1 MRGYVRFILAV
12 MLVTV
17 AAVGN
22 ARGEEREWKKYNDGN
37 ITWLYQMV
45 RGNGCSIK
53 PASYRF
59 GTPTLTIPSRVM
71 EGGRSIRVLEIE
83 RYAFDDCKT
92 LTSVV
97 IPEGVTTIGERAFNA
112 CVNLREVS
120 IPSSVTTILLYA
132 FRDCSGLTS
141 VVIPSSMTTIG
152 EGIFDG
158 CSSLTSVTIPEG
170 VTTIEYG
177 PFSGC
182 SGLTS
187 VVIPSSVT
195 KIGISAF
202 SGCSGLTSV
211 VIPSSVTTIGSSAF
225 SGCSRLERI
234 AVASG
239 NSHYYEDGGVLFG
252 LEYDYGIGKEGK
264 VLKYYPAWRTGEYR
278 IPSDVE
284 IIGASA
290 FAGCSGL
297 TSVTIPK
304 GVTAIDGG
312 AFWGCSGLTS
322 VTIPEGVTT
331 IGGGAFEGCSGL
343 TSVTIPEGVTKIG
356 WEAFDSCVNLSEVS
370 IPSSVTSID
379 RVIFLGCSRLQRIK
393 VAPGNP
399 RYHVEDGVLYELEH
413 DVMTGKDVKVLKFYP
428 SGRAGEYKFPRDVA
442 KVETDAFSGCSKLT
456 KVYIPENIEL
466 RSFDCFYDCIAL
478 EEIVVES
485 HDEGARYYTKDGVL
499 FSRYDSE
506 GKKEL
511 TLVCCPRGK
520 RGAYEIPYG
529 VEAIAEGAFAGCSQ
543 LTDIT
548 IPTGVRKF
556 GDIAFEGCS
565 GLTRLTIPATV
576 EDVGLSYSGTF
587 TNLEEFVV
595 DAANPSYCA
604 KGGVLFSK
612 DMRRLLYYPEGRKG
626 DAYEVP
632 QGVTI
637 FIDLTYYASCYRSLT
652 SVVIPS
658 SVKELWGNAFYM
670 CENLEEVYWLA
681 SADISSVGKAFYGI
695 SPEATLY
702 VRPGEKQKVE
712 AEEWAK
718 RFSKIVEGYV
728 VTFRDA
734 DGQPVG
740 EQLVKPN
747 GKARAL
753 DMQDK
758 NGNAVVWLLNGA
770 PYDFDLPVRGD
781 LVLQAGGNSTAVES
795 ALLEGVQAV
804 SNPVVD
810 VLELRGMG
818 DAARVEVYSVAGVQV
833 HAGAL
838 QGEDRV
844 QVDARGWASGVY
856 VVRVVARDGAKTLR
870 VVKRD

>member
-1 MRGYVRFILAV
+1 MKGYVRFILAV
-12 MLVTV
+12 MLAAV
-17 AAVGN
+17 AAVGS
-22 ARGEEREWKKYNDGN
+22 ARGEEREWKKYIDGT

-45 RGNGCSIK
+45 DGNSCRVK

-71 EGGRSIRVLEIE
+71 GVRVVEVAS
-83 RYAFDDCKT
+83 YAFYDCKA

-97 IPEGVTTIGERAFNA
+97 IPEGVTTIGRGAFES
-112 CVNLREVS
+112 CVNLSEVS
-120 IPSSVTTILLYA
+120 LPSSL
-132 FRDCSGLTS
+132 
-141 VVIPSSMTTIG
+141 TTIG
-152 EGIFDG
+152 LSAFW
-158 CSSLTSVTIPEG
+158 
-170 VTTIEYG
+170 
-177 PFSGC
+177 GC

-187 VVIPSSVT
+187 VT
-195 KIGISAF
+195 
-202 SGCSGLTSV
+202 L
-211 VIPSSVTTIGSSAF
+211 PSSVTTIGLCAF
-225 SGCSRLERI
+225 G
-234 AVASG
+234 
-239 NSHYYEDGGVLFG
+239 
-252 LEYDYGIGKEGK
+252 
-264 VLKYYPAWRTGEYR
+264 
-278 IPSDVE
+278 
-284 IIGASA
+284 
-290 FAGCSGL
+290 GCSGL
-297 TSVTIPK
+297 TSVTILSSVAKIESNAFDDCSGLQRINVESGNPSYYSEEGVIFELVEDYKRGVKVKALMRYPNGRAGEYKIPNDVEMINYGAFWGCSGLTKVTIPSSVTTIGDGAFWGCSELQTIKVEPGNPRYHDEDGVLFGFAKDPK
-304 GVTAIDGG
+304 SGKEVKALICFPAGRAGEYKIPNDVEMIGSR

-322 VTIPEGVTT
+322 VTIPEGVTE
-331 IGGGAFEGCSGL
+331 IGWGAFEGCSGL
-343 TSVTIPEGVTKIG
+343 ERI
-356 WEAFDSCVNLSEVS
+356 EVE
-370 IPSSVTSID
+370 
-379 RVIFLGCSRLQRIK
+379 
-393 VAPGNP
+393 PGNA
-399 RYHVEDGVLYELEH
+399 RYHDEDGVLFGTEH
-413 DVMTGKDVKVLKFYP
+413 DSKSGKEVKALIWYP
-428 SGRAGEYKFPRDVA
+428 MGRAGEYKLPDDVE
-442 KVETDAFSGCSKLT
+442 KVEWRTFSGCSKLN
-456 KVYIPENIEL
+456 KVTFPGSIEL
-466 RSFDCFYDCIAL
+466 GNFNLFDDCIAL
-478 EEIVVES
+478 EEIVVEPY
-485 HDEGARYYTKDGVL
+485 DANGRYYTQDGVL
-499 FSRYDSE
+499 FSRYDRE
-506 GKKEL
+506 GKEERA
-511 TLVCCPRGK
+511 LVRCPLGK

-529 VEAIAEGAFAGCSQ
+529 VEVIGEGAFAGCSQ

-548 IPTGVRKF
+548 IPTGVRAI
-556 GDIAFEGCS
+556 GDWAYARCSGLTKITLPATVSDVSGFSFDGCS
-565 GLTRLTIPATV
+565 GL
-576 EDVGLSYSGTF
+576 
-587 TNLEEFVV
+587 EEFAV
-595 DAANPSYCA
+595 DAASPYYRAN
-604 KGGVLFSK
+604 GGA
-612 DMRRLLYYPEGRKG
+612 LLSRDGRILLCYPEGRKG
-626 DAYEVP
+626 AYEIP
-632 QGVTI
+632 QGVI
-637 FIDLTYYASCYRSLT
+637 ELDEDASFFSCHNLT
-652 SVVIPS
+652 SLMIPS
-658 SVKELWGNAFYM
+658 SLKELWSNAFYM
-670 CENLEEVYWLA
+670 CDNLSEVYWLA

>member
-1 MRGYVRFILAV
+1 
-12 MLVTV
+12 
-17 AAVGN
+17 
-22 ARGEEREWKKYNDGN
+22 
-37 ITWLYQMV
+37 
-45 RGNGCSIK
+45 
-53 PASYRF
+53 
-59 GTPTLTIPSRVM
+59 
-71 EGGRSIRVLEIE
+71 
-83 RYAFDDCKT
+83 
-92 LTSVV
+92 
-97 IPEGVTTIGERAFNA
+97 
-112 CVNLREVS
+112 
-120 IPSSVTTILLYA
+120 
-132 FRDCSGLTS
+132 
-141 VVIPSSMTTIG
+141 MTMIG
-152 EGIFDG
+152 EGIFD
-158 CSSLTSVTIPEG
+158 
-170 VTTIEYG
+170 
-177 PFSGC
+177 GC

-195 KIGISAF
+195 TIEDGSFSGCSGLTSVMIPSSVTKIGISAF
-202 SGCSGLTSV
+202 SGCSGLTSVVLPSSVTTIGSNAFRGCSGLTSV

-225 SGCSRLERI
+225 SGCSRLQRI

-239 NSHYYEDGGVLFG
+239 NSRYYEDGGVLFG

-264 VLKYYPAWRTGEYR
+264 ALKYYPAWRTGEYR

-304 GVTAIDGG
+304 GGTAIHGG
-312 AFWGCSGLTS
+312 AFAGCSGLTSVTIPEGVTEIGGGAFAGCSGLTS

-331 IGGGAFEGCSGL
+331 
-343 TSVTIPEGVTKIG
+343 IG

-520 RGAYEIPYG
+520 RGAYEIPSG
-529 VEAIAEGAFAGCSQ
+529 VEVIDDLAFAGCSQ

-670 CENLEEVYWLA
+670 CENLKEVYWLA

-695 SPEATLY
+695 SPWATLY

-718 RFSKIVEGYV
+718 RFSKIVEGHV
-728 VTFRDA
+728 VTFRDS

-770 PYDFDLPVRGD
+770 PYDFNAPVTRSIT
-781 LVLQAGGNSTAVES
+781 LQVGGSSTAVES
-795 ALLEGVQAV
+795 ALLAGVQAV

-818 DAARVEVYSVAGVQV
+818 NAVRVEVYSVAGVQV

-856 VVRVVARDGAKTLR
+856 VVRVVAHDGAKTLR